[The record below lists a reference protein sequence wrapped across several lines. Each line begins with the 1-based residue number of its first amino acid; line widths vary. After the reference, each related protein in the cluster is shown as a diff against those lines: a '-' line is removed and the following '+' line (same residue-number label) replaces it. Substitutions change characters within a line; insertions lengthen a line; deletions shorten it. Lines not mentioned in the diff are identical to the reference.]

1 MSLTATFLLHFA
13 VSVRVATFLL
23 AAMTFCRFRAG
34 ACVAGRKSLII
45 ERALDELEVQNSIGV
60 VVRGGC
66 TPQHLLCLGQ
76 DLQRVEKNKR
86 IDSAKTY

>member
-1 MSLTATFLLHFA
+1 MSFTAIFLLHFA

-34 ACVAGRKSLII
+34 ACNSLIL

-60 VVRGGC
+60 VVRGGYA
-66 TPQHLLCLGQ
+66 PQHLLCLGQ